1 MSGAV
6 ALVGR
11 AAISARASLVFV
23 FLVVIGI
30 VDASVAVV
38 VVGATVVIVVSVV
51 IVAVR
56 LTLGSLVVCL
66 SLSSMADCWR
76 LLFLVILLIV

>member
-56 LTLGSLVVCL
+56 LIWAPRS
-66 SLSSMADCWR
+66 
-76 LLFLVILLIV
+76 